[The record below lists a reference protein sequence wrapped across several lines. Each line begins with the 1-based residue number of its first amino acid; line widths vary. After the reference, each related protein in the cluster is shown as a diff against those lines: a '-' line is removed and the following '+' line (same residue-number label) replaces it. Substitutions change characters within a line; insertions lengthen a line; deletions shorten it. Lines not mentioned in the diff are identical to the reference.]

1 MERSITA
8 TIYKSSTHEK
18 SKIQQNPDSRPFP
31 LNSDKR
37 TQINTNHSFILC
49 SSTKIFKSQ
58 YHWLDKHCTQIQS
71 YTQYNVHKYT
81 LKKSNFR
88 SKFVQKSLK
97 EIFYTFSSATKCL
110 NTLWSFHMH
119 KLSNRHTRARA
130 HTLTNC
136 SSWGSSRWSPAGSS
150 CCNGQRCFWT
160 HRPALWSSE
169 NTTQQTQSAPLSIQ
183 TKNKIHFRNVL
194 KVITS

>member
-18 SKIQQNPDSRPFP
+18 SKIQQNPDSQPFP

-58 YHWLDKHCTQIQS
+58 YHWLDKHCTQIQG

-119 KLSNRHTRARA
+119 KLSNRHTHARA
-130 HTLTNC
+130 HSLTVHPEDPVDGLQQEVHVVMDSDASEHIDLLC
-136 SSWGSSRWSPAGSS
+136 EALKT
-150 CCNGQRCFWT
+150 QR
-160 HRPALWSSE
+160 
-169 NTTQQTQSAPLSIQ
+169 N
-183 TKNKIHFRNVL
+183 
-194 KVITS
+194 